1 MTLEKK
7 YLQSFHDAELGG
19 GALYGVYVHQNVCIK
34 YQASRLFLAAPV
46 VEYLETAG
54 FYIFPPFLW
63 LLTYFITLW
72 LQNNFDLKVKKT
84 TTMKGGDKL
93 TILGLVLDKNVY
105 KNASKFAI
113 FLE

>member
-19 GALYGVYVHQNVCIK
+19 GALYGVCVHQNVCIK

-54 FYIFPPFLW
+54 FYIFPPIFMVTY
-63 LLTYFITLW
+63 LLYY
-72 LQNNFDLKVKKT
+72 
-84 TTMKGGDKL
+84 TM
-93 TILGLVLDKNVY
+93 T
-105 KNASKFAI
+105 SEQF
-113 FLE
+113 